1 MPMKRDSNSFLKWEK
16 EQLPIRK
23 KAVEDRA
30 IDTQQL
36 LEKQLKELKKQKKR
50 ISGWS
55 ISQIINRDN
64 IDTIFQITTT
74 NELGDVTDYNQIKKS
89 EYFNLL
95 KYLIRNGYIDE
106 SYSDYMTY
114 FYENSLTLNDK
125 TFLRSVNDKKAKEYS
140 YNLDSPLLVVSNLI
154 PEDFLQEET
163 LNFDLLEYLLGSE
176 NNKEYLGNSITRKN
190 AIGVY
195 LTIFCFKRKKSRVCS
210 LA

>member
-1 MPMKRDSNSFLKWEK
+1 MKRDSNSFLKWEK

-140 YNLDSPLLVVSNLI
+140 YNLDSPLLVVSNFI
-154 PEDFLQEET
+154 PEDFLQE
-163 LNFDLLEYLLGSE
+163 
-176 NNKEYLGNSITRKN
+176 
-190 AIGVY
+190 
-195 LTIFCFKRKKSRVCS
+195 
-210 LA
+210 

>member
-1 MPMKRDSNSFLKWEK
+1 M
-16 EQLPIRK
+16 
-23 KAVEDRA
+23 
-30 IDTQQL
+30 
-36 LEKQLKELKKQKKR
+36 
-50 ISGWS
+50 
-55 ISQIINRDN
+55 
-64 IDTIFQITTT
+64 
-74 NELGDVTDYNQIKKS
+74 TDYNQIKKS

-154 PEDFLQEET
+154 PEEFLQEET

-176 NNKEYLGNSITRKN
+176 NNKEYLGNL
-190 AIGVY
+190 AIQLQEKMQLEFISQY
-195 LTIFCFKRKKSRVCS
+195 FALNKKE
-210 LA
+210 